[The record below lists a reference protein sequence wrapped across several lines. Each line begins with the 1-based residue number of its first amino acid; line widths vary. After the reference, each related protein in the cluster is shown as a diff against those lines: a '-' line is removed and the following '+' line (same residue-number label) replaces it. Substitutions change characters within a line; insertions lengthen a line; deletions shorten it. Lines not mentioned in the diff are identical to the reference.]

1 MTSAGHI
8 QSNRFRPILALLVV
22 VASSL
27 LLAVAVAQQ
36 SMMLAG
42 GIVLLGMAV
51 AALAWPEMVTL
62 LVIAAFYSNAVAIAI
77 QFHGVPFVAGAVVPL
92 LLLLPLSH
100 FLIIERQKLVFHPL
114 LVPIILFH
122 GVQLV
127 SVIFAQDVDTAA
139 GNLFQDVLE
148 GLVLFFLITNV
159 VRTPA
164 TLRRTI
170 WTLLVVGALIGLLGF
185 YQILTGSYG
194 NNYGGFAQVSNAAF
208 DTGQATLLGSVEQPR
223 LAGSVGEQ
231 NRHAQVMLMLVPLGV
246 FLAMGARSMT
256 LRAAALAMASL
267 VALGVATTFS
277 RGAALAGA
285 AMVLVMAVLRYVS
298 LRHLAVAILV
308 AGLVMGVALPQYSV
322 RVLKLQGIV
331 GLVSDEGTTQA
342 RPDSA
347 LQNRAVEMMAAALVF
362 ADHPLVGVGP
372 GMFKYYY
379 AEYAVKAGGS
389 VEPGLTRQAH
399 NLYLGIAADSGLLG
413 LLFFFT
419 IIVML
424 FRALTRTRRRLLERD
439 PAMANLAAGFVLAL
453 VVYLVTGIG
462 LHFAYVRFFWIIVA
476 LAAVTSTLGD
486 QLADQ
491 AEQPPAAEENP
502 SPIRVPARLHS
513 RSRSIPT
520 R

>member
-1 MTSAGHI
+1 MTSAVTFRP
-8 QSNRFRPILALLVV
+8 NRFRPVLALLVMLASGTV
-22 VASSL
+22 LAVALAHDSL
-27 LLAVAVAQQ
+27 LLAAGV
-36 SMMLAG
+36 LA
-42 GIVLLGMAV
+42 LGMVV
-51 AALAWPEMVTL
+51 AALTWPEIVTL

-77 QFHGVPFVAGAVVPL
+77 QLHGVPFVAGAVVPL
-92 LLLLPLSH
+92 FLLLPLSH
-100 FLIIERQKLVFHPL
+100 YLIIERQKLLFHPL
-114 LVPIILFH
+114 LVPIVLFY

-139 GNLFQDVLE
+139 RNLFQDFLE

-170 WTLLVVGALIGLLGF
+170 WTLLLVGALIGLLGF
-185 YQILTGSYG
+185 YQILTGTYS

-208 DTGQATLLGSVEQPR
+208 ETGQTTLLGAVEQPR

-231 NRHAQVMLMLVPLGV
+231 NRHAQVMLMLVPLGI
-246 FLAMGARSMT
+246 FLAMGTRSFA
-256 LRAAALAMASL
+256 LRIGALAMTVL

-277 RGAALAGA
+277 RGAALAFV
-285 AMVLVMAVLRYVS
+285 AMALIMAVLRYVS
-298 LRHLAVAILV
+298 LRHLVVAILV
-308 AGLVMGVALPQYSV
+308 TGLVMGVALPQYSV
-322 RVLKLQGIV
+322 RVLKLQGII
-331 GLVSDEGTTQA
+331 GLVRDEGTTQA
-342 RPDSA
+342 QPDSA

-399 NLYLGIAADSGLLG
+399 NLYLGIAADTGLLG
-413 LLFFFT
+413 LILFFAVV
-419 IIVML
+419 VML
-424 FRALTRTRRRLLERD
+424 FRSLARTRRRLLDKD
-439 PAMANLAAGFVLAL
+439 PAMANLAAGFILAL

-476 LAAVTSTLGD
+476 LAAVTTSLGD
-486 QLADQ
+486 QLAEE
-491 AEQPPAAEENP
+491 AEASQEKPNRPHGYLP
-502 SPIRVPARLHS
+502 SMSTPVH
-513 RSRSIPT
+513 
-520 R
+520 